1 MKMRST
7 VVTAATSV
15 TLLSSVANGFMPAFS
30 RQQHVSETALQMG
43 LFDGVKDAF
52 AAPALERSTLDK
64 ERETP
69 IDRWMGWSVA
79 RDAQQDMQEIGT
91 STFIGEVEKHA

>member
-1 MKMRST
+1 MMRT
-7 VVTAATSV
+7 TAVAATSV
-15 TLLSSVANGFMPAFS
+15 TLFSLAAHGFNNVPAFTT
-30 RQQHVSETALQMG
+30 RQSTTTELRMG

-52 AAPALERSTLDK
+52 SAPALERSSLDS

-79 RDAQQDMQEIGT
+79 RDNDQAGD
-91 STFIGEVEKHA
+91 SGE